1 MLQKIRD
8 RTQGAI
14 AKTIVGVIAVT
25 FAVFGIDAFFT
36 GGVPEAATV
45 NGEVITEPELAQ
57 SVELERRRLLGEMQD
72 GVDTSQLD
80 EARLRAPVLESLIQ
94 RRLML
99 QTAERS
105 GLDVGEAML
114 NRVIVE
120 DENFQENG
128 TFSQNR
134 FRGLLASNG
143 MSPAQFKQL
152 LRQDILISQLMSG
165 IDASEFVT
173 EIELANAVR
182 LTQQSLDARWLVVPV
197 AVADDSI
204 VVADADVAA
213 YYERNRAQFR
223 TEETV
228 HVDYLE
234 LRLSDLFQPVPEDEL
249 RMEYERRVAAF
260 EGGEERHAAHIMLA
274 DPGDAAREKLAAL
287 RARVLEGEDFAAL
300 ARENSE
306 DPGSAAQGGDLGFSR
321 GDTFPAEFEAALKS
335 LAPGEVSEPVKTAS
349 GWHLIKLLELRH
361 QDPPTYAEMRPAIE
375 RDLQKAAA
383 EPLFVERAE
392 KLADLTFNSDDL
404 AEASRELGLEIH
416 TSPALSSRGGAGI
429 FSNARVIA
437 AAFGDE
443 VLREKQNSERIDIG
457 DDHAIVLRL
466 KSHEPVRD
474 QTLAEVAS
482 EIRSRLREEVVRTQ
496 AQARAQTLLAALA
509 SGQGIEE
516 LARTNG
522 LEWRAAP
529 GYTRAA
535 PQVPSELGSA
545 LFDTPR
551 DDTGSGRGE
560 VLTSTGQVLVFSF
573 DNFREGELA
582 RLPAEQRSLLRRLL
596 RQAQGIAMT
605 GQYQQSLRA
614 SASVELH

>member
-14 AKTIVGVIAVT
+14 AKIIVGVIAVT

-306 DPGSAAQGGDLGFSR
+306 DPGSAAQGGDLGF
-321 GDTFPAEFEAALKS
+321 
-335 LAPGEVSEPVKTAS
+335 
-349 GWHLIKLLELRH
+349 
-361 QDPPTYAEMRPAIE
+361 
-375 RDLQKAAA
+375 
-383 EPLFVERAE
+383 
-392 KLADLTFNSDDL
+392 
-404 AEASRELGLEIH
+404 
-416 TSPALSSRGGAGI
+416 
-429 FSNARVIA
+429 
-437 AAFGDE
+437 
-443 VLREKQNSERIDIG
+443 
-457 DDHAIVLRL
+457 
-466 KSHEPVRD
+466 
-474 QTLAEVAS
+474 
-482 EIRSRLREEVVRTQ
+482 
-496 AQARAQTLLAALA
+496 
-509 SGQGIEE
+509 
-516 LARTNG
+516 
-522 LEWRAAP
+522 
-529 GYTRAA
+529 
-535 PQVPSELGSA
+535 
-545 LFDTPR
+545 
-551 DDTGSGRGE
+551 
-560 VLTSTGQVLVFSF
+560 
-573 DNFREGELA
+573 
-582 RLPAEQRSLLRRLL
+582 
-596 RQAQGIAMT
+596 
-605 GQYQQSLRA
+605 
-614 SASVELH
+614 